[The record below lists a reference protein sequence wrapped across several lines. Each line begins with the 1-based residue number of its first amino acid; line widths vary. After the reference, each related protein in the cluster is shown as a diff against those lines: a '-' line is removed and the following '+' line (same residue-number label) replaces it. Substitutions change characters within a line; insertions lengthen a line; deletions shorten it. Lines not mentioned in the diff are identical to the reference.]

1 MTGSPLRSGTVY
13 PHLVEEAILGHA
25 SVFLCGVVG
34 LGEPG
39 GEQVVVGVQLKEGVT
54 ASDQLA
60 EEILRETARLA
71 EHERPV
77 RAFFIDELPTV
88 LGGAKVQRSALRE
101 RLTAENG

>member
-1 MTGSPLRSGTVY
+1 VY

-60 EEILRETARLA
+60 EEILRETAGLA
-71 EHERPV
+71 EHEP
-77 RAFFIDELPTV
+77 AWPPT
-88 LGGAKVQRSALRE
+88 RSPSVSFPCQHSR
-101 RLTAENG
+101 T

>member
-1 MTGSPLRSGTVY
+1 VY

-39 GEQVVVGVQLKEGVT
+39 SEQVVVGVQLKEGV
-54 ASDQLA
+54 APSDQLA
-60 EEILRETARLA
+60 EEILRQTTRLA
-71 EHERPV
+71 DHERPV
-77 RAFFIDELPTV
+77 RAFFIVELPTV

-101 RLTAENG
+101 RLTADNG